1 MASSPGPGEQRGT
14 KLEQP
19 NTIAKAA
26 EGSPVSRGN

>member
-1 MASSPGPGEQRGT
+1 MASSPGPGQERGA

-19 NTIAKAA
+19 NTVAKAA